1 MQRLQKVLANAGV
14 ASRRKAEKLI
24 EDGRVK
30 VNGIPVTELGSK
42 VSERDKIS
50 VDNKPVELKYER
62 MAFILNKPAGYLST
76 CSDQRNRQTV
86 LELMPKIP
94 GLHPVGRLDKDTTGL
109 IILTNDGDLTFKIAH
124 PKHEIEKEY
133 EAVFDGEFT
142 ENHEKILLQGINL
155 DDGKVKPKQVK
166 IISSNENSSTV
177 RLVITEG
184 RNREVRR
191 IFYYFGFKVKEL
203 KRIRIGKINL
213 GILNCG
219 QYKKLTIDQLKT
231 FD

>member
-42 VSERDKIS
+42 VSERDEIS

-133 EAVFDGEFT
+133 EAVFDGTFT

-203 KRIRIGKINL
+203 KRIRIGQVTL
-213 GILNCG
+213 GSLNVG
-219 QYKKLTIDQLKT
+219 EYIKLTEDQLKI